1 MHTPSPRRRTPVAL
15 SLALSSALLATAAVT
30 PALATS
36 TPGADAAGAGTS
48 ADIVG
53 GGVVAEEAPGSV
65 VTLITGDQAVV
76 SYDADGRASAFLRTD
91 QDYLRQREGDALYL
105 VPVSAQAAVQAGTL
119 DRELFNVTG
128 LVEAGYD
135 DASRDDIP
143 VIVTGALPRSRGVQ
157 VGAVLESIGATAVS
171 IDKESPDTTFASL
184 SRSRSATRI
193 WLDAKVDV
201 TADLDP
207 TTGVGQTGADRVWAD
222 GLLGEGVTVAVLD
235 TGIDADHPD
244 LTDRIVD
251 AQDFTGGDNPNDTNG
266 HGTHVASTIAGTGAE
281 SDGARAGMAP
291 ESDLLVGKVLGT
303 FGGQESWIIEGMEW
317 AVDSGADVVN
327 MSLGLQQPND
337 CTDPI
342 AQALDSLADQSLFVV
357 SAGNLGADQTVTS
370 PGCAD
375 GALTVA
381 AVDSDSET
389 ARFSSR
395 GMTPDHRVKPDIAAP
410 GVAIT
415 GAAAGG
421 GYTQMSGTS
430 MAAPHVAGAAA
441 LVRQAH
447 PDWSVQ
453 ELREALTSS
462 VKTRAE
468 DGVLAQGSGELW
480 VPGAVEAQVLASSS
494 VTLGEFAWPHT
505 GREKLT
511 GEITY
516 TNLGTEPV
524 RLKLRVRDLAG
535 ADGRSLPGN
544 TVRLDRSTVRLAA
557 GESTTVQVT
566 ATDRAQG
573 LKPSTFGG
581 VGGRVVARVQHGGEV
596 TSSFGYWLEPKSVDL
611 TLDVRD
617 HDGAPAT
624 SGVITVIQT
633 DDVTAQQVALTG
645 EPVTVRVRAGAL
657 SVNGFIAEAGEGTAQ
672 DYTYA
677 GRPEI
682 DVVRDT
688 TLVLDAREAV
698 EVSVR
703 TDRPTDV
710 AGATM
715 SYGQIFKDYWYSGAA
730 IMAGPGSR
738 IFALPTKRAHDT
750 DFTFG
755 TYWSL
760 SEEGVETS
768 ASDYVYNLAFYEE
781 HRVSRH
787 QTQRVRDDRLA
798 TVDETWH
805 AQRDDVLA
813 YDFTWTADPITGD
826 AVTPGRGLRTVAAP
840 HGRTALYTP
849 GIPWT
854 QATGTSLINATM
866 MQDPQRVYEAGQRLS
881 TEWNRLPSRLG
892 LYYLADGSPSRIG
905 ERQGNLV
912 GFAFAPWKD
921 SVQGRTGISGFGDL
935 GSLQVWIDGE
945 EQEGSAWASGQWQ
958 VPDQAHLDVRV
969 NQLTLPNA
977 WNRASIIGTSA
988 YTTYSFDTTRPEGDS
1003 IETLPVPIPT
1013 YDVPVDERNLVPA
1026 EAGTEIALGF
1036 RYQEG
1041 QEEIPFVEV
1050 TAQVTGDELPWMDWA
1065 AFPGLDWQDVEVV
1078 QRDGVWTLVVD
1089 NSTYAGRLPALHI
1102 VAVDADG
1109 NRVEQYLGH
1118 AYGVQ

>member
-1 MHTPSPRRRTPVAL
+1 MHTPSPRRRTPLAL
-15 SLALSSALLATAAVT
+15 SLALTSALLATAAVT

-36 TPGADAAGAGTS
+36 TPEANPAAAGPS
-48 ADIVG
+48 EQIVG
-53 GGVVAEEAPGSV
+53 GSATSEGAAGTL

-76 SYDADGRASAFLRTD
+76 SYDADGQPSAFLRTD
-91 QDYLRQREGDALYL
+91 EDYLRQREGDAIYL
-105 VPVSAQAAVQAGTL
+105 VPTSALAAVQAGTL

-143 VIVTGALPRSRGVQ
+143 VIVSGALPRTRGVHA
-157 VGAVLESIGATAVS
+157 GATLESIGATAVG
-171 IDKESPDTTFASL
+171 IDKESPAATFASL
-184 SRSRSATRI
+184 TRARSATKI
-193 WLDAKVDV
+193 WLDAKVEV

-207 TTGVGQTGADRVWAD
+207 TTGVEQTGADQVWTD

-244 LTDRIVD
+244 LVD
-251 AQDFTGGDNPNDTNG
+251 QVVGAQDFTGRDDPNDTHG
-266 HGTHVASTIAGTGAE
+266 HGTHVASTVAGTGAA

-291 ESDLLVGKVLGT
+291 EADLLVGKVLGT
-303 FGGQESWIIEGMEW
+303 FGGQESWIIAGMEW

-327 MSLGLQQPND
+327 MSLGLDRPND

-357 SAGNLGADQTVTS
+357 AAGNLGADQTVTS
-370 PGCAD
+370 PGCAA

-453 ELREALTSS
+453 QLREALTSS
-462 VKTRAE
+462 VKSRAE

-505 GREKLT
+505 GKEQLT

-516 TNLGTEPV
+516 TNLGTKPV
-524 RLKLRVRDLAG
+524 RLQLKVRDLQG
-535 ADGRSLPGN
+535 PDGRSLPGN

-581 VGGRVVARVQHGGEV
+581 VGGRVVASVQRGGEV

-617 HDGAPAT
+617 HDGQPAT
-624 SGVITVIQT
+624 SGALTVIQA
-633 DDVTAQQVALTG
+633 DDITGQEVAVTG

-657 SVNGFIAEAGEGTAQ
+657 SINGFIVEAGEGTAL
-672 DYTYA
+672 DYTYL

-688 TLVLDAREAV
+688 TLVLDARKAS

-710 AGATM
+710 AGATL
-715 SYGQIFKDYWYSGAA
+715 SYGQIFEDYWYSGAA
-730 IMAGPGSR
+730 VMAGPGAR
-738 IFALPTKRAHDT
+738 LFALPTPRVQDT

-755 TYWSL
+755 SYWSL
-760 SEEGVETS
+760 AEEGVEVS
-768 ASDYVYNLAFYEE
+768 AADYVYNLAFQEE
-781 HRVSRH
+781 HRVSKH
-787 QTQRVRDDRLA
+787 QTQRVSDRRLA
-798 TVDETWH
+798 TVEESWH
-805 AQRDDVLA
+805 AQRDDLTM
-813 YDFTWTADPITGD
+813 YDFIWTTDPITGD
-826 AVTPGRGLRTVAAP
+826 AVLPGRGFRTVAAP
-840 HGRTALYTP
+840 HERTALYTP
-849 GIPWT
+849 GLPWT
-854 QATGTSLINATM
+854 QATGTGLINATM
-866 MQDPQRVYEAGQRLS
+866 MQDATRVYEAGQQLS
-881 TEWNRLPSRLG
+881 TEWNKLPSRLS
-892 LYYLADGSPSRIG
+892 LYYRADGTPARIG

-921 SVQGRTGISGFGDL
+921 SVEGRSAASGFGDI
-935 GSLQVWIDGE
+935 GSMQVWIDGE
-945 EQEGSAWASGQWQ
+945 DQGASGWPSGQWQ
-958 VPDQAHLDVRV
+958 VPDDAHLDVRV
-969 NQLTLPNA
+969 NMLTFPNP
-977 WNRASIIGTSA
+977 WNRASKLGTTV
-988 YTTYSFDTTRPEGDS
+988 YTAYSFDTSRPEGDAVA
-1003 IETLPVPIPT
+1003 TLPVPVPT

-1036 RYQEG
+1036 RYQDG
-1041 QEEIPFVEV
+1041 QEEVPFVEV
-1050 TAQVTGDELPWMDWA
+1050 TAQVTTDALPLLDWD

-1078 QRDGVWTLVVD
+1078 QRDGVWTLLVD
-1089 NSTYAGRLPALHI
+1089 NTPYTGGMPTLHI

-1109 NRVEQYLGH
+1109 NRVEQYIAQ